1 LAEADGPIPPPA
13 LVWRLLEGRALA
25 ELAAFCWT
33 YPLLTLAPRGDGHPV
48 LVLPG
53 FLASGSST
61 WPLRRFLKGLGY
73 AAHRWKLGRN
83 LGPVG
88 GKEHEVAARLHE
100 LRKRYGCKVSL
111 IGWSLGGLYARELA
125 WMAPDDVRIVITLGS
140 PLRHHSSTAVSR
152 LYERITGQ
160 RAGRADAAVLARLS
174 RPPPVPTTA
183 IYSHTDG
190 VVPWRC
196 SREECTPTTE
206 NIRVRGSHCGL
217 GHNPLVLWAIADR
230 LALPDGGWH
239 PFQVRPLGR
248 SAYPAPETGA

>member
-1 LAEADGPIPPPA
+1 
-13 LVWRLLEGRALA
+13 
-25 ELAAFCWT
+25 
-33 YPLLTLAPRGDGHPV
+33 
-48 LVLPG
+48 
-53 FLASGSST
+53 
-61 WPLRRFLKGLGY
+61 
-73 AAHRWKLGRN
+73 
-83 LGPVG
+83 
-88 GKEHEVAARLHE
+88 
-100 LRKRYGCKVSL
+100 
-111 IGWSLGGLYARELA
+111 
-125 WMAPDDVRIVITLGS
+125 
-140 PLRHHSSTAVSR
+140 
-152 LYERITGQ
+152 
-160 RAGRADAAVLARLS
+160 VLARLS